1 MYTGLACLV
10 LFDARGLF
18 FSDAFGGGGVAG
30 GWSQEDVVNS
40 SNSSSSSS
48 VPPISSSSSIMI
60 YYYYMAATAFLSVFL
75 LSLAYLPHIFH
86 RPALVDA
93 FCADVLS
100 ITVHAAC
107 ISVLS
112 DPLLRHACALHSA
125 CFCIQNR
132 FLGGGSSS
140 SSRGITS
147 TSMMM
152 IQPVLLVHTIL
163 VLLLLSAYVYGPR
176 LTEIRQFVISAVCP
190 HVLELGG
197 KFLASLHGGLV
208 TFWLEKGT

>member
-18 FSDAFGGGGVAG
+18 FSDAAAGVALG
-30 GWSQEDVVNS
+30 VGSQGL
-40 SNSSSSSS
+40 
-48 VPPISSSSSIMI
+48 PPI
-60 YYYYMAATAFLSVFL
+60 YYMAATAFLSLFL

-100 ITVHAAC
+100 VTVHAAC

-132 FLGGGSSS
+132 FLGGGGSSS
-140 SSRGITS
+140 SSRGITTS

-176 LTEIRQFVISAVCP
+176 LTEIRKFVISAVCP

>member
-18 FSDAFGGGGVAG
+18 FSDAGVVLG
-30 GWSQEDVVNS
+30 VSGSQEGL
-40 SNSSSSSS
+40 
-48 VPPISSSSSIMI
+48 PPI
-60 YYYYMAATAFLSVFL
+60 YYIGATAFLSLFL

-100 ITVHAAC
+100 VTVHAAC

-132 FLGGGSSS
+132 FLPVG
-140 SSRGITS
+140 RGT
-147 TSMMM
+147 TTTAMMM
-152 IQPVLLVHTIL
+152 IQPALLVHTIL
-163 VLLLLSAYVYGPR
+163 ALLLLSAYVYGPR
-176 LTEIRQFVISAVCP
+176 LTEIKQFVVSAMCP
-190 HVLELGG
+190 HVLELGA
-197 KFLASLHGGLV
+197 KLLASLHGGLV

>member
-1 MYTGLACLV
+1 
-10 LFDARGLF
+10 
-18 FSDAFGGGGVAG
+18 
-30 GWSQEDVVNS
+30 
-40 SNSSSSSS
+40 
-48 VPPISSSSSIMI
+48 
-60 YYYYMAATAFLSVFL
+60 MAATAFLSLFL

-132 FLGGGSSS
+132 FLPVG
-140 SSRGITS
+140 RGT
-147 TSMMM
+147 TTTTAM
-152 IQPVLLVHTIL
+152 IQPALLVHTIL
-163 VLLLLSAYVYGPR
+163 ALLLLSAYVYGPR
-176 LTEIRQFVISAVCP
+176 LTEIRQFVVSAVCP
-190 HVLELGG
+190 HVLELGA
-197 KFLASLHGGLV
+197 KLLASLHGGLV